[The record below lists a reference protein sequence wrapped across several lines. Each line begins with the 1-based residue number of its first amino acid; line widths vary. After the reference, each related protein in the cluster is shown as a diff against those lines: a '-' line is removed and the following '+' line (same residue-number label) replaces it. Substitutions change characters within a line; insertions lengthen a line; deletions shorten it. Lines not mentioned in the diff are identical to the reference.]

1 MLTLILYGIL
11 RHVLTTV
18 GGMLVMD
25 GLHTLSPS
33 HIAAGGA
40 MAAIG
45 GAWSV
50 ASKIKVTAVSEPA
63 ENETINDKR

>member
-1 MLTLILYGIL
+1 MLTAILMGIL

-25 GLHTLSPS
+25 GLHTLSPT

-45 GAWSV
+45 GALSI
-50 ASKIKVTAVSEPA
+50 ASKINVQGINAPA
-63 ENETINDKR
+63 ENKYVNDKR

>member
-1 MLTLILYGIL
+1 MLTAILYGIL

-25 GLHTLSPS
+25 GLHTLSPT

-40 MAAIG
+40 IAALG
-45 GAWSV
+45 GALSV
-50 ASKIKVTAVSEPA
+50 ASKIKVSGVSAPA
-63 ENETINDKR
+63 ENKYVNDKR

>member
-1 MLTLILYGIL
+1 MLTAILFGII

-25 GLHTLSPS
+25 GLHTLSPT

-40 MAAIG
+40 MAALG

-50 ASKIKVTAVSEPA
+50 ASKIKVKTVSGA
-63 ENETINDKR
+63 DYSTLNK